1 MSLTSLD
8 LQLIVKLLTQ
18 ATTNLVLDLANLVTN
33 IGKPSLGQPSH
44 QPDQT

>member
-1 MSLTSLD
+1 MSLTLLD
-8 LQLIVKLLTQ
+8 LKLIVKLLAR
-18 ATTNLVLDLANLVTN
+18 ATTHLVLDLANLVTN